1 MGNYDDII
9 NLKHHISKKHS
20 RLSIEQRAAQFAPF
34 AALNGYEDAINET
47 ARLTD
52 SKIELPNDEKIK
64 INNILLQ
71 IDKNADYNP
80 KIAITYFIPDE
91 KKQGGEYVTIIGKL
105 EKINEQRK
113 TILLDNNTE
122 IQIDNIIEVI
132 IV

>member
-9 NLKHHISKKHS
+9 NLKHHISKRHP

-113 TILLDNNTE
+113 TILLDNKTE